1 MSGAE
6 VGLPGLQ
13 EEIPDRDFGP
23 VELDLLTVRLQLLEE
38 FSLLL
43 LKERGGLELRK
54 IVLVEVLPQYPMHV
68 EPFSDRTDGVLHH
81 LNPPLRDITLVPVV
95 VEFGDLL
102 LQKIVDLVGLHHP
115 LHGLVLVDLTGGD
128 RPTVAAVVPLR
139 PPSIQNAQVESPV
152 DGGLHPRGSARFHR
166 LEGVVEPDVDAL
178 HKVLSNVDVII
189 FHKDQSVLHI
199 VTAGYVENLLD
210 QLLASLV
217 RRMGL
222 PGEDEL
228 NRALG
233 VGENLHESLG
243 ILENQVGPLVR
254 GETTGKADGQV
265 PGIEEVPDPADL
277 RKSGALLLEFQNF
290 SIPDEGDQ
298 LFFPPLVGRPDLG
311 IRSRVDPLPNI
322 APFSPMEIVGADVPV
337 EEVGHLHAQPS
348 LYMDSVGDV
357 ADGNLLLRKVGVDIP
372 PHLPGDLTV
381 DLGDAVDEAGEVHG
395 ELR

>member
-1 MSGAE
+1 MLG
-6 VGLPGLQ
+6 
-13 EEIPDRDFGP
+13 
-23 VELDLLTVRLQLLEE
+23 
-38 FSLLL
+38 
-43 LKERGGLELRK
+43 
-54 IVLVEVLPQYPMHV
+54 
-68 EPFSDRTDGVLHH
+68 
-81 LNPPLRDITLVPVV
+81 
-95 VEFGDLL
+95 
-102 LQKIVDLVGLHHP
+102 
-115 LHGLVLVDLTGGD
+115 
-128 RPTVAAVVPLR
+128 
-139 PPSIQNAQVESPV
+139 
-152 DGGLHPRGSARFHR
+152 
-166 LEGVVEPDVDAL
+166 
-178 HKVLSNVDVII
+178 NVDVVI
-189 FHKDQSVLHI
+189 FHKDQPVLYI
-199 VTAGYVENLLD
+199 VATGYVENLFD

-222 PGEDEL
+222 PGEDDL
-228 NRALG
+228 NRTLG